1 MDEQPFSAAEQHQI
15 RTAILHKYCEVA
27 RSADGLFSY
36 PTGRKGAL
44 ALGYGPALVDNL
56 PDEALDSFCGVGNPF
71 TVSQIAEGSEV
82 LDIGCGGGFD
92 LLVARE
98 LVGDNGRVC
107 GIDLSEEMIAKAQS
121 LINSFGDEC
130 ISVAHVASEQI
141 PHDDKSF
148 DCVISNGV
156 VNLSPAKLELFKEIY
171 RVLKPG
177 GVLQFA
183 DVCLIQGAEPDQ
195 ASSPEDWA
203 Q

>member
-1 MDEQPFSAAEQHQI
+1 M
-15 RTAILHKYCEVA
+15 A
-27 RSADGLFSY
+27 RSADGLFNY

-44 ALGYGPALVDNL
+44 ALGYEPALVDKY

-71 TVSQIAEGSEV
+71 ALSVIAEGSEL

-98 LVGDNGRVC
+98 LVGDSGRVS
-107 GIDLSEEMIAKAQS
+107 GIDLSGEMVAKAQS
-121 LINSFGDEC
+121 LVRSFGDER
-130 ISVAHVASEQI
+130 ISVAHVASERI
-141 PHDDKSF
+141 PYGDGSF
-148 DCVISNGV
+148 DYVISNGV

-177 GVLQFA
+177 GILQFA
-183 DVCLIQGAEPDQ
+183 DVCLLQEAEPDQ